1 MNNAILFFY
10 NINIQ
15 EIKRIN
21 NNYYFTYQQN
31 NYVIYKYNRDISE
44 INEIYELNIELLSK
58 GLIGYEIIPNKTN
71 ELIFLYENNYYVLM
85 KIPNIKNKKITYE
98 DILSFNFIQNQNK
111 YKTIDKSN
119 WNQNW
124 SKKIDYII
132 YQFSQIKNKHKEIDS
147 SIDYFIGIWENA
159 ISYYNDTISNK
170 NKKYVAH
177 IRIENDM
184 DLLEYLNPI
193 NFVIDYKERDIG
205 EYLKTYVINNNYT
218 ENMIDTILKYTNQEG
233 IVLLISRLLFPSYYF
248 DLEENIIEGKTKEEE
263 INVIVKKHYNV
274 LNLIKYIF
282 KKYWDYNIPYI
293 NWIKK

>member
-124 SKKIDYII
+124 SKK
-132 YQFSQIKNKHKEIDS
+132 
-147 SIDYFIGIWENA
+147 
-159 ISYYNDTISNK
+159 
-170 NKKYVAH
+170 
-177 IRIENDM
+177 
-184 DLLEYLNPI
+184 
-193 NFVIDYKERDIG
+193 
-205 EYLKTYVINNNYT
+205 
-218 ENMIDTILKYTNQEG
+218 
-233 IVLLISRLLFPSYYF
+233 
-248 DLEENIIEGKTKEEE
+248 
-263 INVIVKKHYNV
+263 
-274 LNLIKYIF
+274 
-282 KKYWDYNIPYI
+282 
-293 NWIKK
+293 

>member
-132 YQFSQIKNKHKEIDS
+132 YQFSQIKNRHKEIDS

-248 DLEENIIEGKTKEEE
+248 DLYENIIEGKTKEEE